1 MVTEVQQLFPVK
13 GKTFKELAYLN
24 KPKQIQKMLTL
35 VEVIQV
41 VVRQQL

>member
-1 MVTEVQQLFPVK
+1 MVTEVQQLFLVW

-24 KPKQIQKMLTL
+24 KTKQIQKMLTL

-41 VVRQQL
+41 VGR